1 MSYAN
6 RYPGTRP
13 FLSAIVPL
21 LLLAFAGCSAAPTA
35 KDGESLKPNQGLLA
49 FKVTSSADAVLGYV
63 AFSSETSFGSRLA
76 EYTLGPKG
84 KIQIST
90 GEKYYMIPL
99 EAGDYMWGRLN
110 VGHSFAS
117 LQVHNR
123 FRVRANAITY
133 VGNFRL
139 IVIDDKFTLS
149 VSDREEDVRKY
160 IEETYPAYTK
170 SMSFEKVIA
179 EVRL

>member
-1 MSYAN
+1 MSCAP
-6 RYPGTRP
+6 RYQFRSC
-13 FLSAIVPL
+13 LSAILVL
-21 LLLAFAGCSAAPTA
+21 LLSALVGCSAAPTA

-49 FKVTSSADAVLGYV
+49 FKVTSSEDAVLSFI

-76 EYTLGPKG
+76 EYTIGPKG
-84 KIQIST
+84 KIHVSS

-99 EAGDYMWGRLN
+99 EAGDYMWSRLD
-110 VGHSFAS
+110 VGHRFAP
-117 LQVHNR
+117 LQAHNR
-123 FRVRANAITY
+123 FRVRANSITY

-149 VSDREEDVRKY
+149 VSDREEDIRKY
-160 IEETYPAYTK
+160 IEETYPSYSK